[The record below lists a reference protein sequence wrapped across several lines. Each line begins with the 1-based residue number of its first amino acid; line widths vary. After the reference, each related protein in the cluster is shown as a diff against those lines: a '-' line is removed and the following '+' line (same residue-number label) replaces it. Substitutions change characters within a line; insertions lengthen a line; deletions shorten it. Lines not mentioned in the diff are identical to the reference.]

1 MKTERKMA
9 PVLIVS
15 ILLLI
20 VAGLNI
26 KWDFI
31 AIPGAEEMISR
42 QIDYITISTVFAG
55 FAFTALGLILGL
67 SSEQLIEKIKN
78 TSIIMDKVSRMI
90 WSIAFFIL
98 SVVVSL
104 IFVLAPNSFTSCSE
118 NIITII
124 NDILYVLG
132 VGYMIVGIGYFV
144 YSVYELYDLLKRIY
158 GYNQNATNK
167 KISVAK
173 EQMENTRRKM
183 REIEDKQ

>member
-1 MKTERKMA
+1 MKTERKMV
-9 PVLIVS
+9 PILIVS

-20 VAGLNI
+20 VAGLNV
-26 KWDFI
+26 KWNFI
-31 AIPGAEEMISR
+31 AIPVADEMVSR

-78 TSIIMDKVSRMI
+78 TSIIMDKVSRII
-90 WSIAFFIL
+90 WSIVFFIL

-104 IFVLAPNSFTSCSE
+104 IFVLAPNPVISCPE
-118 NIITII
+118 NITTTM
-124 NDILYVLG
+124 NNVLYVLG

-158 GYNQNATNK
+158 GYNRNITNK

-183 REIEDKQ
+183 REFEHKE